1 MLDQWCCLD
10 SSIAQHGKS
19 VSQLTDSTLISLY
32 MVNMVNMENQYM
44 VNMVQHGKSDARAH
58 YDVYFYE

>member
-1 MLDQWCCLD
+1 
-10 SSIAQHGKS
+10 
-19 VSQLTDSTLISLY
+19 

>member
-1 MLDQWCCLD
+1 MQW
-10 SSIAQHGKS
+10 
-19 VSQLTDSTLISLY
+19 TDSTLISLY

-44 VNMVQHGKSDARAH
+44 VSMVQHEKSDAGAH